1 MPNWKSSFAVC
12 LVLISPL
19 VARGQVVQLP
29 TVGSFNLSTSVAVPD
44 SGSAALGGSMSGRS
58 GFTSRGGLGAGV
70 ARGSSLGGGHVS
82 VHATVIDLA
91 ELDSMIRSQSGKMTD
106 QPKLHAN
113 APRPQYSTKA
123 KPRSKFHAAE
133 YDYLMTLSR
142 DGQVVESR
150 DRDAVSYYLAL
161 AEQARLR
168 GNWNSVE
175 LYYKM
180 AWDHLPPTRRE
191 AALKDLAKARTPP
204 PSKPSDPKR
213 SLKPR

>member
-1 MPNWKSSFAVC
+1 M
-12 LVLISPL
+12 
-19 VARGQVVQLP
+19 
-29 TVGSFNLSTSVAVPD
+29 VGG
-44 SGSAALGGSMSGRS
+44 SGSA
-58 GFTSRGGLGAGV
+58 SRGGLGAGV
-70 ARGSSLGGGHVS
+70 ARGSSLGGGQVS